1 MSLENDVQLALLRAL
16 KRFRN
21 KFHKTDNERMIV
33 FIT

>member
-1 MSLENDVQLALLRAL
+1 MMFNALLLAL